1 MRKLGL
7 LILFAAPAWA
17 QTTAQLEWTGGHPD
31 RGMNI
36 AFGAFADQKP
46 PKLIAPIG
54 LKQGRYRSLALG
66 PHHSVFLAATASG
79 APPQI
84 WVDGQRDADLSND
97 YGRRLDK
104 RPYTLSLRTVLPGD
118 RAPSDIDVRFGWKAP
133 DRWFWLP
140 LVHRAGTVVLANRL
154 RPIALIDGNGDFL
167 FTDES
172 ADRVLLDTN
181 GDGEFDLRPGS
192 AEVLKLNA
200 ICALGYKL
208 TVKRDGSGVRFD
220 KAPAP
225 SPRPTPWTPA
235 TEDERHYWG
244 GAPDKSF
251 SKHWAEYRRLRKSKR
266 NEKYPDQWVQRPL
279 AKIGQFRT
287 KAAGKFLW
295 DVATKDKLARV
306 RMLAVE
312 ALGEPAYLSYAP
324 QVTELA
330 RGKIDTNKM
339 DGDSRGW
346 SYKIEEAAIL
356 ALHHMRAPDRLAVY
370 LDLLKGSFR
379 SSGVDTLYRCLALTR
394 KPEARAALAKAFDEH
409 LKAKRPSYLKLEGL
423 YEAMRYFDEAPDS
436 KWSLRMTDPRSD
448 EKLAALALR
457 DLWWSSPDEARSA
470 AIRVLKRAPKEPL
483 LRAEIARVLA
493 IAGDQ
498 QAVHDALI
506 PWLNT
511 ANATLEKHLPA
522 VRDPG
527 GIDSLIFVL
536 DAAQR
541 DVALHALGSI
551 RSKQVADALIERLHK
566 APSPALLR
574 ALGNQR
580 DPRAAGALM
589 AAARSGAEE
598 LRIAALEAL
607 ARLPALPDEASPFLA
622 GILSDGT
629 ILERIFAMF
638 ASRAESIVP
647 AILPNLKH
655 ADWRVRLTAVRTLA
669 RLRTKGSIPSLID
682 VVGNSDERWR
692 VRSEATHALATITQQ
707 RKGVVPEA
715 WRRWWDK
722 HGSTFRVPPIKHDAS
737 DERRSVASFFGIPI
751 DSDRVVFVIDV
762 SGSMEAAARKGKTR
776 RQLATAQLLAAAQ
789 SLPGKPRI
797 NVVLFSNK
805 TTSWKKQLT
814 KLDPKGLAR
823 FLKKRKSGGGTFLY
837 DGIEAAFADR
847 EADTI
852 VVLTDGEVT
861 GGKITDENAIVDAVR
876 ALNRGGLVRLHAV
889 AIGIESKLLRRLA
902 EDSDGRYAER

>member
-1 MRKLGL
+1 MRKLAL

-17 QTTAQLEWTGGHPD
+17 QTTARLEWTGGHPD

-36 AFGAFADQKP
+36 AFGSLADQKP
-46 PKLIAPIG
+46 EKLVAPIG
-54 LKQGRYRSLALG
+54 LKQGRYRSLPLG
-66 PHHSVFLAATASG
+66 PHHTVFLAVTAPDT
-79 APPQI
+79 PPQI

-118 RAPSDIDVRFGWKAP
+118 QAPSDIDVRFGWKAP
-133 DRWFWLP
+133 DTWFWLP
-140 LVHRAGTVVLANRL
+140 LVHRAGTVVLANRM

-167 FTDES
+167 FTNEG

-181 GDGEFDLRPGS
+181 GDGEFDMRPGS

-208 TVKRDGSGVRFD
+208 TVKRDGSEVRFD

-235 TEDERHYWG
+235 TEEERFYWG

-251 SKHWAEYRRLRKSKR
+251 SKHRSTYRRLRKSKR
-266 NEKYPDQWVQRPL
+266 NEKYPDHWVHGPL
-279 AKIGQFRT
+279 ATIGQFRT

-295 DVATKDKLARV
+295 DVASKDKLARV

-324 QVTELA
+324 QITLLA
-330 RGKIDTNKM
+330 RGEIDTGKM
-339 DGDSRGW
+339 TADSRNW
-346 SYKIEEAAIL
+346 TYKIETAAIL
-356 ALHHMRAPDRLAVY
+356 ALHRMRAPDRHVVY
-370 LDLLKGSFR
+370 LDILKS
-379 SSGVDTLYRCLALTR
+379 SSGSDMETLYRCLALTGR
-394 KPEARAALAKAFDEH
+394 PEARAELARALDWN
-409 LKAKRPSYLKLEGL
+409 LKAKRPIEDL
-423 YEAMRYFDEAPDS
+423 YEAMRYFDEPPDS

-457 DLWWSSPDEARSA
+457 DLWWSSPVEARTA
-470 AIRVLKRAPKEPL
+470 AMKALKRAPKEPL

-527 GIDSLIFVL
+527 GIDSMIFVL
-536 DAAQR
+536 DGAQR
-541 DVALHALGSI
+541 DVALYALGFI
-551 RSKQVADALIERLHK
+551 RTKQVADALIARLNK

-589 AAARSGAEE
+589 AAARDGSEE

-607 ARLPALPDEASPFLA
+607 AQLPALPDEASPFLA
-622 GILSDGT
+622 SILSDGT

-638 ASRAESIVP
+638 ATRAESIVP

-682 VVGNSDERWR
+682 VVGDNDERWR
-692 VRSEATHALATITQQ
+692 VRSEATHALAFITQQ
-707 RKGVVPEA
+707 RKGVVAEA
-715 WRRWWDK
+715 WRRWWEK
-722 HGSTFRVPPIKHDAS
+722 HGATFRVPPIKQDAS
-737 DERRSVASFFGIPI
+737 DERQSVASFFGIPI

-776 RQLATAQLLAAAQ
+776 RELATAQLFAAAQ

-805 TTSWKKQLT
+805 TERWKTQLT
-814 KLDPKGLAR
+814 KLEPKQLGR
-823 FLKKRKSGGGTFLY
+823 FLKKRKSGGGTALY

-852 VVLTDGEVT
+852 VVLTDGKVT
-861 GGKITDENAIVDAVR
+861 GGKITDENAIVEAVR